1 MSTPAAQLLLDALR
15 RDADRLGPELAALAA
30 ARGLAFTN
38 PDGSTRALPISITP
52 VIIARA
58 ELERRLALS
67 ERISSAAAKLSRA
80 LLRGPERERV
90 LAGLS
95 PLERSLAEQTYEATT
110 TLVTTRVDYFGG
122 KALEINATI
131 PAMQGYSDIAARS
144 FVEVVGRAWG
154 LRPDAIAGVMAE
166 LGSNATALH
175 EALQAGYRTIR
186 PGREPR
192 AIALL
197 CRRFDAQL
205 SELVWLRDRMRELG
219 SEVDIVHPDQLAG
232 DDEVRVGTKVY
243 DLIYRHVFVRRLEAP
258 DMPGAAYVQGL
269 LRDPVGKR
277 AVVLNPPASQIEAKL
292 TFARLSRALDDR
304 ELRARAG
311 LDEAELDAIREAM
324 PWTRAFDDPALAR
337 TIAGEPD
344 RWVLKRSWDYG
355 GRTVFVGRTRDTPGF
370 AARVAAIYGEPLTWP
385 QLCERALADREGGG
399 FVAQHYVDNQ
409 LEPHVIASAEGLVAA
424 DLHVDFSCFASVGLA
439 DRPAWTGVCR
449 GSTSPIVNLHAGGGL
464 LPLIDDVVARQL
476 TEHAALALRS

>member
-1 MSTPAAQLLLDALR
+1 MSGSAHDTLHAALR
-15 RDADRLGPELAALAA
+15 RDAARLGPQLAALAH

-38 PDGSTRALPISITP
+38 PDGSTRPLPIAITP

-58 ELERRLALS
+58 ELERRLWAS
-67 ERISSAAAKLSRA
+67 ERISAAAAKLSRA

-95 PLERSLAEQTYEATT
+95 PLERTLAEQTFEATH

-144 FVEVVGRAWG
+144 FVEVVGAAWG
-154 LRPDAIAGVMAE
+154 LDDAGIATLLSE
-166 LGSNATALH
+166 LGSNARALH
-175 EALQAGYRTIR
+175 HALLAGYRTLR
-186 PGREPR
+186 PGREPQR
-192 AIALL
+192 IALL

-205 SELVWLRDRMRELG
+205 SELAWLRDRMRELG

-232 DDEVRVGTKVY
+232 DDEVRAAGKVY
-243 DLIYRHVFVRRLEAP
+243 DLVYRHVFVRRLEAP
-258 DMPGAAYVQGL
+258 DLQGAAYVQGL
-269 LRDPVGKR
+269 LRDPPGKR

-292 TFARLSRALDDR
+292 TFARLSRALDER
-304 ELRARAG
+304 ELAQRAG
-311 LDEAELDAIREAM
+311 LDDDELAAVREAM

-337 TIAGEPD
+337 EVAAEPD
-344 RWVLKRSWDYG
+344 RWVIKRSWDYG
-355 GRTVFVGRTRDTPGF
+355 GRTVFVGRTRETSGF
-370 AARVAAIYGEPLTWP
+370 AERVAAIYGEPLSWA

-409 LEPHVIASAEGLVAA
+409 LEPHVIVAAEGLVSA
-424 DLHVDFSCFASVGLA
+424 DLHVDFSCFASVGLGE
-439 DRPAWTGVCR
+439 RVAWTGVCR

-464 LPLIDDVVARQL
+464 LPLIDDVVAARL
-476 TEHAALALRS
+476 SAMIAP